1 MLHGVSVFI
10 EQAFWLLWSE
20 AEAEAV
26 DVNTGIK
33 TTGTTTGMANSE
45 DLARKR
51 AMAYLKTKLLEQGVI
66 CQD

>member
-1 MLHGVSVFI
+1 MP
-10 EQAFWLLWSE
+10 WSE